1 LTVTE
6 RALDAARQIND
17 GRSMSNGIANRV
29 PLYVNIILHAVF
41 AIMAFISVAPL
52 LLLIAVS
59 VTPEQ
64 VLLKDGY
71 QFIPRELTLAAYEF
85 LFKKPDVVVN
95 GYMITIFVALTGT
108 IGCLLVTVLYA
119 YPISRMDFPFRN
131 FFSMIIVITLLFNGG
146 LTASYL
152 INVSVLGLRD
162 KIWALILP
170 ALGNAF
176 YIIIARTFFRI
187 SVPPSLL
194 ESARIDGAGEFR
206 ILFRIVLPLSL
217 PMLATIGLFA
227 LFGYWND
234 WFRAL
239 LYINDKTLY
248 PLQFVMMR
256 ALLNMQEMQR
266 QIAAGFMSAD
276 EMMTMLAQMPNET
289 LRMAMA
295 VVAIGPI
302 VFAYPFFQR
311 YFISGLTVGAVKG

>member
-1 LTVTE
+1 MT
-6 RALDAARQIND
+6 APARSQTSPNIKQNSLYT
-17 GRSMSNGIANRV
+17 RGIANRV
-29 PLYVNIILHAVF
+29 PWYVNALLHVAFAV
-41 AIMAFISVAPL
+41 MSVVSVAPL
-52 LLLIAVS
+52 LLLIMVS
-59 VTPEQ
+59 FTPEQ
-64 VLLKDGY
+64 ALLLDGY
-71 QFIPRELTLAAYEF
+71 QFIPRELTVEAYRF
-85 LFKKPDVVVN
+85 LFQKPDVLIRAYAV
-95 GYMITIFVALTGT
+95 TIFISIAGT
-108 IGCLLVTVLYA
+108 LGSLLVTVLYA

-131 FFSMIIVITLLFNGG
+131 FFSMLIIVTMLFSGG

-170 ALGNAF
+170 ALGSPF

-187 SVPPSLL
+187 SIPPSLL

-227 LFGYWND
+227 LFGFWND

-239 LYINDKTLY
+239 LYISNKQFY

-256 ALLNMQEMQR
+256 ALLNLQELQR
-266 QIAAGFMSAD
+266 NIAAGTMSSE
-276 EMMTMLAQMPNET
+276 EMMTLLATMPSET

-295 VVAIGPI
+295 IVAIGPI
-302 VFAYPFFQR
+302 VLAYPFFQR